1 MIEPVSKSGS
11 LLRTGTAAFSS
22 MATCFCPKAG
32 CPPKALA
39 ACLQLAPHDIIVSP
53 DDARTRQACTHRVGG
68 GRTRTAAGPCM
79 RVPYYHIIAF
89 VNSKVGHFICSSITV
104 ALLVAAGMF
113 SAMLAEAT
121 SAFLPLPA

>member
-1 MIEPVSKSGS
+1 
-11 LLRTGTAAFSS
+11 
-22 MATCFCPKAG
+22 
-32 CPPKALA
+32 
-39 ACLQLAPHDIIVSP
+39 
-53 DDARTRQACTHRVGG
+53 
-68 GRTRTAAGPCM
+68 M

-89 VNSKVGHFICSSITV
+89 VKSKVGHFICSSITV